1 MKDSKQIYMGKSGT
15 LTIGSNGVT
24 IERNFAQASQQRTQ
38 REVHLNFNDIES
50 MRHRYAADKPGYIE
64 IKSKANTEGVG
75 LNHRHKIHFD
85 AATAHRF
92 RRAQKQISRK
102 LTEMQT
108 MEPGVPTTVVSQQET
123 TPTPQPTS
131 QYRPAPIH
139 VNYPTS
145 PEPQVATRPNASA
158 PLPPPTLTDAD
169 EPVDTSLP
177 YRGMLG
183 K

>member
-75 LNHRHKIHFD
+75 LNHRHKI
-85 AATAHRF
+85 
-92 RRAQKQISRK
+92 Q
-102 LTEMQT
+102 
-108 MEPGVPTTVVSQQET
+108 
-123 TPTPQPTS
+123 
-131 QYRPAPIH
+131 
-139 VNYPTS
+139 N
-145 PEPQVATRPNASA
+145 
-158 PLPPPTLTDAD
+158 
-169 EPVDTSLP
+169 
-177 YRGMLG
+177 
-183 K
+183 